1 MALRHTQHLKLSQKL
16 LPQQILLMKL
26 LQLPTLA
33 LEERVK
39 EELEANPALEEERDD
54 NADEELYANDETD
67 STQGDD
73 EVDENGDV
81 KEDDSKTASNDVEM
95 EDYMDAEEL
104 DSYKYEVVNKGPDEE
119 SRDYVVAGGIGF
131 HEMLEQQLGMRD
143 LTEKEYQ
150 VGLYLIGCIDEDG
163 YIRRE
168 LELIADDLAFNY
180 NISATVPEVEAML
193 KVIQSF
199 DPPGIGARTLQECL
213 LLQLERKTDKT
224 REVLM
229 AMDIIRHYMDEFS
242 KKHYDKIVKR
252 LDITNDDLRDVI
264 SEITHLD
271 PRPANSMAG
280 VESRETAPGA
290 VVPDFIVTVNDG
302 VPELA
307 INGRNLPDL
316 KISKDYEEMLREYS
330 KSKDKAA
337 KEASGFIKSKIE
349 SAGWFI
355 EALQQRYATLSIC
368 MKCILE
374 YQHDY
379 FATGDESKLRP
390 MILKDIAT
398 RVNMD
403 LSTISRMANSKY
415 VQTPY
420 GTFLLKN
427 LFSESMSTESGEE
440 VSNREVKNILKEL
453 IEHEDKKHPL
463 TDDELCAKLN
473 EKGYNIARRTVAKYR
488 EQMEIPVGR
497 MRREL

>member
-1 MALRHTQHLKLSQKL
+1 MAMKHTQHLKLSQKL

-26 LQLPTLA
+26 LQLPTMA

-39 EELEANPALEEERDD
+39 EELEANPALEEESGE
-54 NADEELYANDETD
+54 ASTDEEIYGTDDSEVVREEET
-67 STQGDD
+67 
-73 EVDENGDV
+73 DENGDV
-81 KEDDSKTASNDVEM
+81 KEDEFKSAVNDVEM

-119 SRDYVVAGGIGF
+119 SRDFVIAGGVGYQ
-131 HEMLEQQLGMRD
+131 ELLEQQLGLKD
-143 LTEKEYQ
+143 ITEKEHAI
-150 VGLYLIGCIDEDG
+150 GTYLIGCLDEDG

-168 LELIADDLAFNY
+168 LELIVDDLAFNY
-180 NISATVPEVEAML
+180 NITTTLSEVEHVL

-199 DPPGIGARTLQECL
+199 DPPGIGARSLQECL
-213 LLQLERKTDKT
+213 LIQLERKQDKT
-224 REVLM
+224 REVVL
-229 AMDIIRHYMDEFS
+229 AMQVIRDHMDEFS

-252 LDITNDDLRDVI
+252 LDITNEDLKEI
-264 SEITHLD
+264 IAEITHLN
-271 PRPANSMAG
+271 PRPGNS
-280 VESRETAPGA
+280 EISRDNNPGSI
-290 VVPDFIVTVNDG
+290 VPDFIVTVNDG
-302 VPELA
+302 QPELS

-316 KISKDYEEMLREYS
+316 KISKDYEEMLKEYS
-330 KSKDKAA
+330 RSKDRTS

-349 SAGWFI
+349 SASWFI
-355 EALQQRYATLSIC
+355 EALQQRYATLSIG

-374 YQHDY
+374 YQHDF
-379 FATGDESKLRP
+379 FATGDENKLKP
-390 MILKDIAT
+390 MILKDIAN
-398 RVNMD
+398 RVGMD

-420 GTFLLKN
+420 GTFLLKS
-427 LFSESMSTESGEE
+427 LFSESMSTDSGEE
-440 VSNREVKNILKEL
+440 VSNKEIKNMLKEL

-463 TDDELCAKLN
+463 TDDELTAKLN